1 MAAPAFSGFP
11 ANGRSRVSPPALMG
25 TQEPAGQS
33 KVERQQTERTGRWL
47 CICQQAGFYLNR
59 PLRLNRVHHPG
70 QSQLYAGLLPFK
82 FSGCP
87 AAGCP
92 EEPFRFFAPMAA
104 MQRYESLLQMLAG
117 FKVKLL
123 GLQCHAV
130 YFYKSC
136 IGGWGWHNRTHNE
149 GHV

>member
-1 MAAPAFSGFP
+1 VNILNSRNWPSAEIEVGKTDDRCKQDCSRSSQKTDSGTRTAAFAIRIRT
-11 ANGRSRVSPPALMG
+11 ANDSFRFQPLTAQG

-70 QSQLYAGLLPFK
+70 QSQLYIGLLPFK

-92 EEPFRFFAPMAA
+92 
-104 MQRYESLLQMLAG
+104 L
-117 FKVKLL
+117 
-123 GLQCHAV
+123 
-130 YFYKSC
+130 
-136 IGGWGWHNRTHNE
+136 
-149 GHV
+149 

>member
-1 MAAPAFSGFP
+1 MAG
-11 ANGRSRVSPPALMG
+11 MG

-70 QSQLYAGLLPFK
+70 QSQLYIGLLPFK

-92 EEPFRFFAPMAA
+92 KRPVAPRSVQRRVTEDSSHSGKMLTDRTSAKTAIGLRRSNGQQTAAFQPFNL
-104 MQRYESLLQMLAG
+104 E
-117 FKVKLL
+117 
-123 GLQCHAV
+123 
-130 YFYKSC
+130 
-136 IGGWGWHNRTHNE
+136 
-149 GHV
+149 

>member
-1 MAAPAFSGFP
+1 
-11 ANGRSRVSPPALMG
+11 MG

-70 QSQLYAGLLPFK
+70 QSQLYIGLLPFK

-92 EEPFRFFAPMAA
+92 EQPQLDSA
-104 MQRYESLLQMLAG
+104 Y
-117 FKVKLL
+117 KV
-123 GLQCHAV
+123 
-130 YFYKSC
+130 
-136 IGGWGWHNRTHNE
+136 
-149 GHV
+149 